1 MKKLLD
7 KAEEEKEEL
16 RGKVGVAQIS
26 FLKKAKAKA
35 AVTAVHRY
43 SNFRGDRC
51 GDPPPTHTGSV
62 HFLGLSYGH
71 RIGSGG
77 SMSPPEMTSKFL
89 TVF

>member
-16 RGKVGVAQIS
+16 RGEVGVAQIS

-43 SNFRGDRC
+43 S
-51 GDPPPTHTGSV
+51 P
-62 HFLGLSYGH
+62 L
-71 RIGSGG
+71 
-77 SMSPPEMTSKFL
+77 
-89 TVF
+89 